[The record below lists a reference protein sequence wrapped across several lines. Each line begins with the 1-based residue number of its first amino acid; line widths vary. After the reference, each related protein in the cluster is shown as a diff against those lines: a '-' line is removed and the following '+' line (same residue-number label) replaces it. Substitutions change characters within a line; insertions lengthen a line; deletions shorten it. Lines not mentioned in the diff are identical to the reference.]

1 MQKVLLEVK
10 NLSKIYETVAAL
22 AGAKKRLIPALS
34 NVDLQIY
41 KGETLGLVGESGCG
55 KSTLAKLI
63 TLLEKPSSGSI
74 LHEGQNIFSYGKKD
88 LKSYRRRVQL
98 VFQDPYSSLN
108 ARRSA
113 AAIIEEPLIIQGQRD
128 KQKRKQD
135 VLKLMEQVGLT
146 RQQANRYPHEFSGGQ
161 RQRIGIARAL
171 ILRPELIVA
180 DEPVS
185 ALDVSIQAQILNLLK
200 RLKNDFGLTYLFI
213 SHDLNV
219 IRHMS
224 DRVAVMYL
232 GRIVELADNRDIYDN
247 PLHPYTRLL
256 LSAAPSYA
264 VFDDKI
270 MTRITGEAG
279 TAPENGCSF
288 QNRCAYKRES
298 CSLLQPPLKE
308 IAPGRYCACH
318 WAGES

>member
-1 MQKVLLEVK
+1 MQNVLLEVK
-10 NLSKIYETVAAL
+10 NLSKNYETVSAL
-22 AGAKKRLIPALS
+22 AGDKKRLIPALS
-34 NVDLQIY
+34 DVDLQIC

-63 TLLEKPSSGSI
+63 TLLEKPSSGSVFYN
-74 LHEGQNIFSYGKKD
+74 GQDIFKYNNNE

-113 AAIIEEPLIIQGQRD
+113 AAIIEEPLIIHGQED
-128 KQKRKQD
+128 KEKRKQA

-200 RLKNDFGLTYLFI
+200 NLKSEFGLTYLFI

-219 IRHMS
+219 IRHMC

-256 LSAAPSYA
+256 LSAAPSCA
-264 VFDDKI
+264 VSGDKI

-279 TAPENGCSF
+279 TVGEDGCCF
-288 QNRCAYKRES
+288 QNRCVYKREN
-298 CSLLQPPLKE
+298 CSLQQPPLKE
-308 IAPGRYCACH
+308 TASGRYCACH
-318 WAGES
+318 WMGEI